1 MHRFA
6 SRYRS
11 FLLPTVLA
19 AFAGVVALLF
29 GLAWAVHKQDKFAD
43 ISKVALGELP
53 DADRCL
59 AQAIYFEARGEPFE
73 GQLAVALV
81 VLNRVKNTGY
91 PNNVCGVVF
100 QNEHRRHACQFSF
113 ACDGKSDEP
122 KERAA
127 WDRALKLARLAN
139 TGNLRDLTGAST
151 HYHADYVS
159 PTWAG
164 GLNKTVKVGQ
174 HQFYRIH

>member
-1 MHRFA
+1 MGPFA
-6 SRYRS
+6 TRRYM
-11 FLLPTVLA
+11 LPAALTALA
-19 AFAGVVALLF
+19 ALVALLI
-29 GLAWAVHKQDKFAD
+29 GLAWTAQQQDKFA
-43 ISKVALGELP
+43 ALAKTPLSDLP

-73 GQLAVALV
+73 GRMAVALV
-81 VLNRVKNTGY
+81 VLNRVKDAGY
-91 PNNVCGVVF
+91 PSTVCDVVF

-113 ACDGKSDEP
+113 ACDGKSDTP
-122 KERAA
+122 RERAA
-127 WDRALKLARLAN
+127 WASALELARLAN
-139 TGNLRDLTGAST
+139 TGNLRDLTGSST

-174 HQFYRIH
+174 HQFYRTH